1 MAADFE
7 SVDAY
12 LETFSGETRAVLD
25 KVRTTL
31 HDAIPGAGE
40 KISYQIPTLT
50 LDGKNV
56 VHFAGWAKHVSVYP
70 LPAGDEQFAADL
82 APYRSGPGTA
92 KFPLSKPI
100 PYELIGRIA
109 SFLVAERA

>member
-1 MAADFE
+1 MTASFDT
-7 SVDAY
+7 VDTY
-12 LETFSGETRAVLD
+12 LASFPEETRTILER
-25 KVRTTL
+25 VRSTL
-31 HDAIPGAGE
+31 HEAIPGAGE

-50 LDGKNV
+50 LDEKSV

-70 LPAGDEQFAADL
+70 LPAGDEAFAADL

-92 KFPLSKPI
+92 KFPLRKPI

-109 SFLVAERA
+109 SFLVAERT